1 MAMDDSAA
9 ATSSGAMDIGGMPV
23 GNDEAPV
30 SGNPVLAAIERRSS
44 TRSFAKDAEGRAIPV
59 TDEQRLAVLHA
70 ASRAPSAGAMMM
82 YSIIDVREQAT
93 LDRLCVLCDGQ
104 PMISHA
110 PWALLFVADY
120 VKWIDLFE
128 HVGCFTDEF
137 AERTGKAPRREP
149 GLGELGLALQDTAC
163 AAQNAVIAAEAVG
176 LGSCYVGDILEHA
189 EEVSE
194 LLGLPPHTLPLSMLI
209 LGTPAR
215 ERPAIGHPVKNLV
228 MRERYHRATPEEMDA
243 QVAEMDAMFRPH
255 ATEAGERVCDIYT
268 RKHTS
273 GFMAEMGRS
282 MGEWLR
288 RW

>member
-149 GLGELGLALQDTAC
+149 GLGELGLALQDTVC
-163 AAQNAVIAAEAVG
+163 AAQNAVIAAEPW
-176 LGSCYVGDILEHA
+176 
-189 EEVSE
+189 VSVVATLATSSSTRRRSLSSLACRRTRFPLACSSWE
-194 LLGLPPHTLPLSMLI
+194 LPPRSALPLVI
-209 LGTPAR
+209 R
-215 ERPAIGHPVKNLV
+215 
-228 MRERYHRATPEEMDA
+228 
-243 QVAEMDAMFRPH
+243 
-255 ATEAGERVCDIYT
+255 
-268 RKHTS
+268 
-273 GFMAEMGRS
+273 
-282 MGEWLR
+282 
-288 RW
+288 